1 MSKMSNYAIE
11 IENLISFLKHE
22 YSTSRVEFND
32 GTFDVFTYYQVPCY
46 DDGGSVD
53 SIGFEEEV
61 NTYTLQQV
69 QEYYD
74 SFESKM
80 CEAAEY
86 CLF

>member
-1 MSKMSNYAIE
+1 MSNYAIE

-32 GTFDVFTYYQVPCY
+32 GSFDVFTYYQVPCY

-53 SIGFEEEV
+53 SIDFEEDI
-61 NTYTLQQV
+61 TTIPLKTA
-69 QEYYD
+69 QEWHDAY
-74 SFESKM
+74 ESKL

-86 CLF
+86 CPF

>member
-1 MSKMSNYAIE
+1 MNNLVIE
-11 IENLISFLKHE
+11 IQNLIDFME
-22 YSTSRVEFND
+22 YDSPGCKVEYHD
-32 GTFDVFTYYQVPCY
+32 GLFYVTIYHQVACY

-53 SIGFEEEV
+53 SIDFEEEV

-86 CLF
+86 YPF